1 MALGASDRCASAVV
15 VVAAAVII
23 VAAAVVVVGT
33 AAAVLSAV
41 AASFLASLHG
51 SLEELAGVAS
61 CRRIVAGGV
70 DLLGGVGSLPGE
82 AVIFTALQFFLE

>member
-1 MALGASDRCASAVV
+1 MALGASRRCASAVII
-15 VVAAAVII
+15 VAAAVII
-23 VAAAVVVVGT
+23 VAAAVVVGT
-33 AAAVLSAV
+33 AAATLSTV

-61 CRRIVAGGV
+61 CRRVVTGGV

-82 AVIFTALQFFLE
+82 AVIFTALQFLLE